1 MIESTIYVGDLRAR
15 VGSRRNVR
23 VEIPG
28 SSFSSSLCKIIDEI
42 TCDLILESVNHGIVV
57 HGSLQMNYSAQCSFG
72 LIDIVEPLTVNINE
86 LFEELRPREKIDDDD
101 EQTYTFKGDDINIEQ
116 MLRDSILTSLPLAPV
131 CGHGPENCTICASQ
145 VKPFLAKDLD
155 RISKD
160 IVGGIDD
167 VTAERTSDNRWS
179 ALNDL
184 KLDE

>member
-15 VGSRRNVR
+15 VGSRRSVR
-23 VEIPG
+23 VEVSG
-28 SSFSSSLCKIIDEI
+28 ASFSSSLCKIIDEV
-42 TCDLILESVNHGIVV
+42 TCDLLLESVSHGIVV
-57 HGSLQMNYSAQCSFG
+57 HGSLNLNYSAQCSFG

-86 LFEELRPREKIDDDD
+86 LFIESRPREKIDND
-101 EQTYTFKGDDINIEQ
+101 EETYTFKGDDIDIEQ

-145 VKPFLAKDLD
+145 VKPFLFKDID
-155 RISKD
+155 NISRD

-167 VTAERTSDNRWS
+167 VIADPKLDKRWS
-179 ALNDL
+179 ALKDL